1 MLKKYKQGDKIYIQ
15 GIRTWKELVK
25 IVMEA
30 KAAGY
35 SYMGYDE
42 IPKIG
47 YAAVFKKQTKT
58 GSRKE
63 SKEWTM

>member
-1 MLKKYKQGDKIYIQ
+1 MLKKYKDGDRMYVQ
-15 GIRTWKELVK
+15 GIRTWKELVR
-25 IVMEA
+25 IVMNA

-58 GSRKE
+58 ASRKE
-63 SKEWTM
+63 DKK